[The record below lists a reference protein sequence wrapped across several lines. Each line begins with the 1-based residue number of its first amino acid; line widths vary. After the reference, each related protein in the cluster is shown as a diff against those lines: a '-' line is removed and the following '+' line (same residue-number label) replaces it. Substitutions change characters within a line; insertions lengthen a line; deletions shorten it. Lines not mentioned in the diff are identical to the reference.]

1 MMKKTKYA
9 LKIMIATH
17 AVLLIAFLIILLA
30 CNRIFLAEAT
40 TLMGAI
46 DYQEKSEVGAG
57 FRFYIESTEAERIL
71 FYSRGEEILKEAGYA
86 YSSGKYIVQ
95 NITFQLAP
103 ACISFFALVFG
114 ILLIGLAITH
124 NAMSEISAKETELY
138 NTQKQIVSLKRE
150 AKRKLQEIDEFE
162 ENLHHQLKSVLTT
175 LQLCVDQFSTECDF
189 SAKSHSAYSDIQVQ
203 LQKLS
208 RLITLF
214 LRDRKLANNIV
225 KFRYRLEALDEIV
238 ESAIAHLTRYAM
250 YHNISL
256 RLDII
261 NGQEFYI
268 HCDPDWISEC
278 IVTLVENSIEHTSAG
293 TEVLITMQQRNKNY
307 VIAIQSHGDSIPDG
321 ELGAVFNRFYSTKV
335 GHFGIGLHM
344 AKTIIENHH
353 GRIKIQNNVAGNGVT
368 FEIVLPM
375 IDQPTIYD

>member
-1 MMKKTKYA
+1 MMKETKCA
-9 LKIMIATH
+9 LKIMIVMQAI
-17 AVLLIAFLIILLA
+17 LLIAFLIILLV
-30 CNRIFLAEAT
+30 CNRVFLAEAT

-46 DYQEKSEVGAG
+46 DYQEDSEVGTG
-57 FRFYIESTEAERIL
+57 FRFYIESTEEEREQ
-71 FYSRGEEILKEAGYA
+71 FYSRGKEILKEAGYS

-95 NITFQLAP
+95 NIASQLVP
-103 ACISFFALVFG
+103 VCIFFFALVFFS
-114 ILLIGLAITH
+114 LLIGWAIIH
-124 NAMSEISAKETELY
+124 NAMSEISTKEIEF
-138 NTQKQIVSLKRE
+138 NNAQKQIVSLKRE
-150 AKRKLQEIDEFE
+150 TKKKLQEIDEFE
-162 ENLHHQLKSVLTT
+162 ENLYHQLKSALTS
-175 LQLCVDQFSTECDF
+175 LQLCFDQLSTETDF
-189 SAKSHSAYSDIQVQ
+189 VARSHSTYSDIQIQ

-268 HCDPDWISEC
+268 HCDSNWVSEC
-278 IVTLVENSIEHTSAG
+278 IVTLVENSIEHSSAG

-321 ELGAVFNRFYSTKV
+321 ELGAVFNRFYSSKV

-353 GRIKIQNNVAGNGVT
+353 GRITIQNNIAGDGVT
-368 FEIVLPM
+368 FEIILPM
-375 IDQPTIYD
+375 IDQSTIYD